1 MLIFAKQRVSSILLL
16 GRVYH
21 QIQVYVSNIFHV
33 TCLFHSFIHPLI
45 LSSFYSFF
53 LSLLHLLACVLCNVL
68 FVIWDIYVSHVTC
81 HFSPVLSHMSY
92 VPYVMRLTCVLCTLV
107 WILMCWSKIT
117 FWRKNFAHTLHLRKD
132 DILFI

>member
-16 GRVYH
+16 GRVNH
-21 QIQVYVSNIFHV
+21 QIQVYVSNIFH
-33 TCLFHSFIHPLI
+33 LSFSFIH
-45 LSSFYSFF
+45 SSFNPFILLFF
-53 LSLLHLLACVLCNVL
+53 FSVTTTSISMCLVQCVICHMG
-68 FVIWDIYVSHVTC
+68 YMCHGSHVTC